1 MISTVELYV
10 RPSALLLTVPPVPTP
25 CLRVGTD
32 EWSPW
37 PMVRPKLP
45 AYTDEI
51 IVARARLNVVVRD
64 MLQLQQELGTGLID
78 ESYLQASQLLHG
90 RYQDWMSSLEH
101 RLQSCE
107 IASQQHI
114 LLQ

>member
-1 MISTVELYV
+1 
-10 RPSALLLTVPPVPTP
+10 
-25 CLRVGTD
+25 
-32 EWSPW
+32 
-37 PMVRPKLP
+37 MVRPKLP